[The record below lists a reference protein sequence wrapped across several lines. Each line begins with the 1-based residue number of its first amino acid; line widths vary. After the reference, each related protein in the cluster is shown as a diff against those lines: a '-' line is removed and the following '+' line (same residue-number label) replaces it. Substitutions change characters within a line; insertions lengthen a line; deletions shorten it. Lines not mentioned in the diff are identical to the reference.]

1 MHDPNKPGC
10 DDSARDLPVR
20 HVLEDDR
27 PAQDAPAPRAPHPWK
42 GGNPARVQRVR
53 QSTTR
58 ELRAVATID
67 VAKVK
72 KRTGQRISRAG
83 KKGEIL
89 FFDAVAGPRYYA
101 RVRDVRLGTF
111 SSLETAEAAIAA
123 YVRAEE
129 EANPLQYAQIVDDWI
144 TDITDAFPDE
154 QRREWFGKPWD
165 PIAASMVRMG
175 FDGDLTLEQSA
186 RLYGVSRQ
194 RIAQVEIVAVKR
206 CLKELGEYA
215 GHEPHEAVSPLGVI
229 EGGVW

>member
-1 MHDPNKPGC
+1 MHDPNQPGC
-10 DDSARDLPVR
+10 DDSARDLSLR
-20 HVLEDDR
+20 HVPTDDR
-27 PAQDAPAPRAPHPWK
+27 PAPDAPAPRAAHPWK
-42 GGNPARVQRVR
+42 GGNTARVQRVR
-53 QSTTR
+53 ACRS
-58 ELRAVATID
+58 VATVD
-67 VAKVK
+67 VARVK
-72 KRTGQRISRAG
+72 KRSGQRISRSG
-83 KKGEIL
+83 KKGEVL

-129 EANPLQYAQIVDDWI
+129 EANPLQYHQIVDDWI

-175 FDGDLTLEQSA
+175 FDGDLTLEQAA